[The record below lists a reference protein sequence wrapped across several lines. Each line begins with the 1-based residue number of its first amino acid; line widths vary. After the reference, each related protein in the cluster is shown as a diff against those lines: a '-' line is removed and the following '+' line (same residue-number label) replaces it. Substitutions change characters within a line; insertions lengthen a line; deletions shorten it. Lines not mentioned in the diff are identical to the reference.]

1 MLSNFYIISFILVA
15 VLLNFALNSKD
26 GFSVG
31 GVDQTPTEFHLTK
44 LITAKDKTKEQ
55 LKQIPKTKLEPQI
68 LKKRD
73 LYANLCPSVYNKK
86 QLKLLNASK
95 RVNQLP
101 GYSSNGI
108 INITRKIPN
117 PEEPFPFNFEFK
129 I

>member
-1 MLSNFYIISFILVA
+1 MLSNFYIIFFILVML
-15 VLLNFALNSKD
+15 VFVNSRE
-26 GFSVG
+26 GFSIG
-31 GVDQTPTEFHLTK
+31 GVDKKPTKLHKTK
-44 LITAKDKTKEQ
+44 LITAIDKTRER
-55 LKQIPKTKLEPQI
+55 LKKIPKKKLEPQI
-68 LKKRD
+68 LNRRD
-73 LYANLCPSVYNKK
+73 LYVNLCPSVYNKK

-117 PEEPFPFNFEFK
+117 PDDPFPYNFEFK